1 MMSWFKSEK
10 QINQTLHKKQRL
22 VGPGTTALLIVL
34 VYICGTQYFSKP
46 KVTIERQVEASVGV
60 RLARKPSILQL
71 LSWSDELHLTA
82 SQKKV
87 MERLAQEQKIGL
99 APVEASISEA
109 MKEFTEFADN
119 HSSEAVGLNAV
130 QAKAGSISQLSRQK
144 RQLEQGFAEQA
155 FAVLAPS
162 QKEMAARLNQAKAVR
177 KLESKM
183 EAASQ

>member
-1 MMSWFKSEK
+1 MMSWFKSAK
-10 QINQTLHKKQRL
+10 RINQTLPKKRL

-71 LSWSDELHLTA
+71 LSRSDELHLTA

-87 MERLAQEQKIGL
+87 MERLAQEQKNGL
-99 APVEASISEA
+99 APVEASIREA
-109 MKEFTEFADN
+109 MKEFTEFADS

>member
-10 QINQTLHKKQRL
+10 QINQTLHKKRP

-46 KVTIERQVEASVGV
+46 KVTIERHVEASAGV
-60 RLARKPSILQL
+60 RLARKPSISQV

-87 MERLAQEQKIGL
+87 VERMAQEQKSDL
-99 APVEASISEA
+99 APIEASIREA
-109 MKEFTEFADN
+109 MKEFTEFADS

-130 QAKAGSISQLSRQK
+130 QAKAGPISQLSRQK

-155 FAVLAPS
+155 FALLTQS
-162 QKEMAARLNQAKAVR
+162 QKEKAARLNQAKAMR
-177 KLESKM
+177 KLEGNM